1 LFFNF
6 GRKRDQLSAK
16 YSSGRQ
22 LMRTVTVRL
31 PAAGFSAAM
40 GAMRE
45 WLDCNRYEPTK
56 FKYDQDSEAVIVSVV
71 FLHDQEGEA
80 FARRFDGKEP
90 AGPTPP
96 DV

>member
-1 LFFNF
+1 LFFKF

-40 GAMRE
+40 AAMRE

-56 FKYDQDSEAVIVSVV
+56 FKYDQDSEAVIVAVV
-71 FLHDQEGEA
+71 FLDDQEGEA

-90 AGPTPP
+90 ARPTPP

>member
-40 GAMRE
+40 AAMRE
-45 WLDCNRYEPTK
+45 WLDCNGYEPTK
-56 FKYDQDSEAVIVSVV
+56 FKHNQEHEAVVVSVE
-71 FLHDQEGEA
+71 FLNDRAGEA
-80 FARRFDGKEP
+80 FARRFDRKEP
-90 AGPTPP
+90 PGSMPRG
-96 DV
+96 V